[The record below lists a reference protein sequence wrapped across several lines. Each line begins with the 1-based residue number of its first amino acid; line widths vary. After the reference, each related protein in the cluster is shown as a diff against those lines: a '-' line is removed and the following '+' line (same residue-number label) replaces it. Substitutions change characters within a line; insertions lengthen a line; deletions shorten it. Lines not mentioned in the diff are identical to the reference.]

1 MDKKLT
7 DIRAAG
13 LDGAVSARAIEPIK
27 PPIARK
33 CPRLSRNT
41 GIAATKCAASAAS
54 RVFSVPPGASAS
66 SRAGHASRSLPVAT
80 AFLAAS
86 SAGFE
91 GMFASIGGVAIAARA
106 RPTARARPPAPR
118 AVGNSSSSATTTSVR
133 DAIPARARA
142 TRVALSAAAALVLA
156 LAPRNDAFAFVP
168 VTGCGDPGS
177 PYDTGVRREDGAAV
191 ANCQKLYQPARAA
204 ESRAVVA
211 AAAAAAERA
220 NTAPGPATTEP

>member
-1 MDKKLT
+1 MRSISRVARFFGPARGECLVA
-7 DIRAAG
+7 RRPR
-13 LDGAVSARAIEPIK
+13 LAVSSGRDGISRRVERRVRRHVRVDRRRGDRRARAPH
-27 PPIARK
+27 R
-33 CPRLSRNT
+33 
-41 GIAATKCAASAAS
+41 
-54 RVFSVPPGASAS
+54 
-66 SRAGHASRSLPVAT
+66 
-80 AFLAAS
+80 
-86 SAGFE
+86 
-91 GMFASIGGVAIAARA
+91 ARA
-106 RPTARARPPAPR
+106 TPAPR

>member
-1 MDKKLT
+1 MEPSALERSSRSSPRS
-7 DIRAAG
+7 RA
-13 LDGAVSARAIEPIK
+13 SARDYLVILVSQRRSAQHQ
-27 PPIARK
+27 
-33 CPRLSRNT
+33 PRRAFFRSRP
-41 GIAATKCAASAAS
+41 GRVPRRAQATPRGLFRSRRHFSPRRAQGSKACSRRSAAW
-54 RVFSVPPGASAS
+54 
-66 SRAGHASRSLPVAT
+66 RSPR
-80 AFLAAS
+80 
-86 SAGFE
+86 
-91 GMFASIGGVAIAARA
+91 ARA
-106 RPTARARPPAPR
+106 THRARATPRPR